1 MSVEKLMKTWS
12 ETMSTEVRSSMRTVV
27 KFGGSSV
34 ADIEKMRHIAENL
47 KMRKDKG
54 EDLVVVVSAM
64 GKTTNQLLAIANE
77 AVKNP
82 SKREVDMMISTG
94 EQVSIAL
101 LSMILNEMGAKA
113 VSLTGFQAGIRT
125 EGVHTK
131 TKILDIDIEKI
142 EEKLKEDNIVVVA
155 GFQGYNEIG
164 EITTLGRGGSDT
176 TAVALAAKLNC
187 SCEIYTDVDG
197 IYGIDP
203 RLYPKARHLDE
214 IDFEEMKEMAFL
226 GSKVMEPRSV
236 DIAQHYGVE
245 IYVASAHEN
254 KRGTYIKE
262 VDNRLESRSITGLS
276 VAENVMMVTLNN
288 LPVESISEVFIS
300 LAREEINIDMISQ
313 TTMSD
318 GRTSLS
324 FTASAEDK
332 SAMEAIMHKII
343 NPIEGVTMSTVTDI
357 VKISVVGS
365 GMRTQSGVAAK
376 LFKLFADND
385 IQFMQVTTSEI
396 SISYIMKKSYK
407 EKAVF
412 IIAEDFQL

>member
-1 MSVEKLMKTWS
+1 M
-12 ETMSTEVRSSMRTVV
+12 MSTEVRSSMRTVV

-332 SAMEAIMHKII
+332 SAMEVIMHKII

>member
-1 MSVEKLMKTWS
+1 MKTSS

-332 SAMEAIMHKII
+332 SAMEVIMHKII

>member
-1 MSVEKLMKTWS
+1 
-12 ETMSTEVRSSMRTVV
+12 MRTVL

-47 KMRKDKG
+47 KARKDKG

-125 EGVHTK
+125 EGIHTK

-142 EEKLKEDNIVVVA
+142 EQKLEEGNIVVVA

-176 TAVALAAKLNC
+176 TAVALAAKLRC
-187 SCEIYTDVDG
+187 TCEIYTDVDG

-236 DIAQHYGVE
+236 DIAQHYGVK

-262 VDNRLESRSITGLS
+262 VDRSVESRSITGLS

-332 SAMEAIMHKII
+332 SAMEAIMHEII
-343 NPIEGVTMSTVTDI
+343 SPIEGVTMSTVTDI

-376 LFKLFADND
+376 LFKLFADHD

>member
-1 MSVEKLMKTWS
+1 
-12 ETMSTEVRSSMRTVV
+12 MRTVV

-34 ADIEKMRHIAENL
+34 ADVEKMRHIAENL
-47 KMRKDKG
+47 KTRKDKG

-94 EQVSIAL
+94 EQISIAL

-131 TKILDIDIEKI
+131 TKIIDIDIEII
-142 EEKLKEDNIVVVA
+142 EEKLQEGNIVVVA

-245 IYVASAHEN
+245 IYVASAHED

-262 VDNRLESRSITGLS
+262 VDKALESRSITGLS

-343 NPIEGVTMSTVTDI
+343 SPIEGVTMSTVTDI

-376 LFKLFADND
+376 LFKLFADHA

>member
-1 MSVEKLMKTWS
+1 
-12 ETMSTEVRSSMRTVV
+12 MRTVV

-34 ADIEKMRHIAENL
+34 ADIAKMRHIAENL
-47 KMRKDKG
+47 KERKTKG

-77 AVKNP
+77 AVSNP

-113 VSLTGFQAGIRT
+113 ISLTGFQAGIRT
-125 EGVHTK
+125 EGIHTK

-142 EEKLKEDNIVVVA
+142 EQKLQEDNIVVVA
-155 GFQGYNEIG
+155 GFQGYNDIG

-187 SCEIYTDVDG
+187 ACEIYTDVDG

-203 RLYPKARHLDE
+203 RLYPKASHLDE

-226 GSKVMEPRSV
+226 GSKVMEPRSI

-254 KRGTYIKE
+254 KRGTYIRE
-262 VDNRLESRSITGLS
+262 VDRALESRSITGLS

-300 LAREEINIDMISQ
+300 LAEEEINIDMISQ
-313 TTMSD
+313 TTMAD

-332 SAMEAIMHKII
+332 SAMEAILHKII
-343 NPIEGVTMSTVTDI
+343 SPIEGVTMSTVTDI

-376 LFKLFADND
+376 LFKLFADHG

-412 IIAEDFQL
+412 IIAEDFHL

>member
-1 MSVEKLMKTWS
+1 
-12 ETMSTEVRSSMRTVV
+12 
-27 KFGGSSV
+27 
-34 ADIEKMRHIAENL
+34 
-47 KMRKDKG
+47 
-54 EDLVVVVSAM
+54 M

-203 RLYPKARHLDE
+203 RLYPKARHLDQ

-332 SAMEAIMHKII
+332 SAMEVIMHKII

-365 GMRTQSGVAAK
+365 GMRTQSGVAAR

>member
-1 MSVEKLMKTWS
+1 
-12 ETMSTEVRSSMRTVV
+12 MRTVV

-34 ADIEKMRHIAENL
+34 ADIQKMRHIAENL

-343 NPIEGVTMSTVTDI
+343 NPIEGITMSTVTDI

-365 GMRTQSGVAAK
+365 GMRTQSGVAAR

>member
-1 MSVEKLMKTWS
+1 
-12 ETMSTEVRSSMRTVV
+12 MRTVV

-34 ADIEKMRHIAENL
+34 ADIAKMRHIAENL
-47 KMRKDKG
+47 KERKMKG

-77 AVKNP
+77 AVTNP

-113 VSLTGFQAGIRT
+113 ISLTGFQAGIRT
-125 EGVHTK
+125 EGIHTK

-142 EEKLKEDNIVVVA
+142 EQKLREDNIVVVA

-187 SCEIYTDVDG
+187 ACEIYTDVDG

-203 RLYPKARHLDE
+203 RLYPKASHLDE

-226 GSKVMEPRSV
+226 GSKVMEPRSI

-254 KRGTYIKE
+254 KRGTYIRE
-262 VDNRLESRSITGLS
+262 VDRQVESRSITGLS

-288 LPVESISEVFIS
+288 LPVENISEVFIS
-300 LAREEINIDMISQ
+300 LAEEEINIDMISQ
-313 TTMSD
+313 TTMAD
-318 GRTSLS
+318 GKTSLS

-343 NPIEGVTMSTVTDI
+343 SPIEGVTMSTVTDI

-376 LFKLFADND
+376 LFKLFADHG

>member
-1 MSVEKLMKTWS
+1 
-12 ETMSTEVRSSMRTVV
+12 MRTVV

-34 ADIEKMRHIAENL
+34 ADIQKMRHIAENL

-343 NPIEGVTMSTVTDI
+343 NPIEGITMSTVTDI

>member
-1 MSVEKLMKTWS
+1 
-12 ETMSTEVRSSMRTVV
+12 MRTVV

-34 ADIEKMRHIAENL
+34 ADVEKMRHIAENL
-47 KMRKDKG
+47 KTRKDKG

-94 EQVSIAL
+94 EQISIAL

-131 TKILDIDIEKI
+131 TKIIDIDIEII
-142 EEKLKEDNIVVVA
+142 EEKLQEGNIVVVA

-176 TAVALAAKLNC
+176 TAVALAAKLKC

-245 IYVASAHEN
+245 IYVASAHED

-262 VDNRLESRSITGLS
+262 VDKALESRSITGLS

-343 NPIEGVTMSTVTDI
+343 SPIEGVTMSTVTDI

-376 LFKLFADND
+376 LFKLFADHA

>member
-1 MSVEKLMKTWS
+1 
-12 ETMSTEVRSSMRTVV
+12 MRTVV

-47 KMRKDKG
+47 KIRKDNG

-94 EQVSIAL
+94 EQISIAL

-131 TKILDIDIEKI
+131 TKIIDIDIEKI
-142 EEKLKEDNIVVVA
+142 EEKLQEGNIVVVA

-254 KRGTYIKE
+254 KKGTYIKE
-262 VDNRLESRSITGLS
+262 VDRSVESRSITGLS

-300 LAREEINIDMISQ
+300 LAKEEINIDMISQ

-343 NPIEGVTMSTVTDI
+343 SPIEGVTMSTVTDI

>member
-1 MSVEKLMKTWS
+1 
-12 ETMSTEVRSSMRTVV
+12 MRTVV

-47 KMRKDKG
+47 KTRKDKG

-94 EQVSIAL
+94 EQISIAL

-131 TKILDIDIEKI
+131 TKIIDIDIEII
-142 EEKLKEDNIVVVA
+142 EEKLQEGNIVVVA

-262 VDNRLESRSITGLS
+262 VDKALESRSITGLS

-343 NPIEGVTMSTVTDI
+343 SPIEGVTMSTVTDI

-376 LFKLFADND
+376 LFKRFADHD

>member
-1 MSVEKLMKTWS
+1 MKISS
-12 ETMSTEVRSSMRTVV
+12 EMMSTEVRSSMRTVV

-332 SAMEAIMHKII
+332 SAMEVIMHKII

>member
-1 MSVEKLMKTWS
+1 M
-12 ETMSTEVRSSMRTVV
+12 EVKSNMRTVV

-34 ADIEKMRHIAENL
+34 ADIAKMRHIAENL
-47 KMRKDKG
+47 KERKMKG

-77 AVKNP
+77 AVTNP

-113 VSLTGFQAGIRT
+113 ISLTGFQAGIRT
-125 EGVHTK
+125 EGIHTK

-142 EEKLKEDNIVVVA
+142 EQKLREDNIVVVA

-187 SCEIYTDVDG
+187 ACEIYTDVDG

-203 RLYPKARHLDE
+203 RLYPKASHLDE

-226 GSKVMEPRSV
+226 GSKVMEPRSI

-254 KRGTYIKE
+254 KRGTYIRE
-262 VDNRLESRSITGLS
+262 VDRQVESRSITGLS

-288 LPVESISEVFIS
+288 LPVENISEVFIS
-300 LAREEINIDMISQ
+300 LAEEEINIDMISQ
-313 TTMSD
+313 TTMAD
-318 GRTSLS
+318 GKTSLS

-343 NPIEGVTMSTVTDI
+343 SPIEGVTMSTVTDI

-376 LFKLFADND
+376 LFKLFADHG

>member
-1 MSVEKLMKTWS
+1 
-12 ETMSTEVRSSMRTVV
+12 MSTEVRSSMRTVV

-332 SAMEAIMHKII
+332 SAMEVIMHKII

>member
-1 MSVEKLMKTWS
+1 
-12 ETMSTEVRSSMRTVV
+12 MRTVV

-47 KMRKDKG
+47 KSRKDKG

-332 SAMEAIMHKII
+332 SAMEVIMHKII

>member
-1 MSVEKLMKTWS
+1 
-12 ETMSTEVRSSMRTVV
+12 MRTVV

-54 EDLVVVVSAM
+54 EDLIVVVSAM

-131 TKILDIDIEKI
+131 TKILDIDTEKI
-142 EEKLKEDNIVVVA
+142 EEKLNEDNIVVVA

>member
-1 MSVEKLMKTWS
+1 MSM
-12 ETMSTEVRSSMRTVV
+12 EVRSSMRTVV

-47 KMRKDKG
+47 KSRKDKG

-332 SAMEAIMHKII
+332 SAMEVIMHKII

>member
-1 MSVEKLMKTWS
+1 MSMEGRVN
-12 ETMSTEVRSSMRTVV
+12 MRTVV

-332 SAMEAIMHKII
+332 SAMEVIMHKII

>member
-1 MSVEKLMKTWS
+1 MEG
-12 ETMSTEVRSSMRTVV
+12 RNSMRTVV

-54 EDLVVVVSAM
+54 EDLIVVVSAM

-131 TKILDIDIEKI
+131 TKILDIDTEKI